1 MKRVAAAIDERRE
14 DLAYTLALDQGK
26 PKVAEAY
33 DEVEELIAY
42 FEMASADATRMDG
55 VIPPRWTRASVSSCS
70 GSPAAW
76 SRSSALELAVH
87 DAGEILAP
95 SIATGTPW
103 CGPRRQPPRSARSG
117 SPSASRRPTYRPAS

>member
-55 VIPPRWTRASVSSCS
+55 VIPPSVDADKRVLLQRIPRR
-70 GSPAAW
+70 GLGHQP
-76 SRSSALELAVH
+76 LELAVH
-87 DAGEILAP
+87 DARRDPRAVDRVREHRG
-95 SIATGTPW
+95 
-103 CGPRRQPPRSARSG
+103 GPRRPPPRSARSG
-117 SPSASRRPTYRPAS
+117 SPSASRRPTCRPAS